1 MVILILEI
9 FHEFLPMY
17 ATLGAREIRIKVET
31 CEVYVKEKLVL
42 LSSPALPILRLKYM
56 KFV

>member
-31 CEVYVKEKLVL
+31 CEVYVEEKLTL
-42 LSSPALPILRLKYM
+42 LYSLWHPILRLKHL
-56 KFV
+56 KFM

>member
-31 CEVYVKEKLVL
+31 CEVYVKEKLAL
-42 LSSPALPILRLKYM
+42 LSSFSHPIFLQ
-56 KFV
+56 